1 MLLVLGFAAALYGA
15 GAIMKVP
22 PFVRWR
28 AIGVFFAAV
37 VLLHLLLPDG
47 HPLRQITGG
56 SAMPWVFLAAI
67 LAIGMIYARG
77 LGWLKARARQ
87 PEPHQPAP
95 PEGSFSE
102 TELDRYARHMI
113 LRELGGP
120 GQKKL
125 KNARVLII
133 GAGGLGAPALLY
145 LGAAGV
151 GVLGVIDDD
160 VVDNSNLQ
168 RQVLFGPADIGKPKV
183 FAAQKTILAQNP
195 DIAFRPFNRRLT
207 PQIAG
212 ELFADFDLILDGSDN
227 FETRYL
233 VNKVAAKQGK
243 PLIAAA
249 LTQWEGQISTY
260 DPARG
265 GPCYACVFPQAPDAS
280 LVPSCAEAGVLGPL
294 PGVVGSMMAV
304 EAVKVLTGAGRT
316 LKGRLLIYDA
326 LYGENRLMAVKPR
339 PDCPVCG
346 ATSAT

>member
-1 MLLVLGFAAALYGA
+1 MLLVLGFAAALYGV

-28 AIGVFFAAV
+28 MIGFFFAAV
-37 VLLHLLLPDG
+37 ILLHLLLPDG

-56 SAMPWVFLAAI
+56 SARPWFFLAGVVAVWV
-67 LAIGMIYARG
+67 IYARG
-77 LGWLKARARQ
+77 LRWLKTRARQ
-87 PEPHQPAP
+87 PDQTLPEAP
-95 PEGSFSE
+95 QGSFSE

-113 LRELGGP
+113 LREIGGP

-125 KNARVLII
+125 KQARVLVI

-168 RQVLFGPADIGKPKV
+168 RQVLFGPGDIGLPKV
-183 FAAQKTILAQNP
+183 FAAQKAIETQNP
-195 DIAFRPFNRRLT
+195 DIEVRPFHRRLT
-207 PQIAG
+207 AQIADD
-212 ELFADFDLILDGSDN
+212 LFSDFDLILDGSDN

-233 VNKVAAKQGK
+233 VNRVAAKQGK

-265 GPCYACVFPQAPDAS
+265 GPCYACVFPVAPDAS

-304 EAVKVLTGAGRT
+304 EAIKVVTGAGQT
-316 LKGRLLIYDA
+316 LKGRLLIYDG
-326 LYGENRLMAVKPR
+326 LYGESRLMGVKPR

-346 ATSAT
+346 TSAT